1 VGALVATHH
10 GATPFISEESIEKCL
25 GKKAQTDKIN
35 LTMS

>member
-25 GKKAQTDKIN
+25 EKRRKQIK
-35 LTMS
+35 